1 MVRAVPAIRA
11 DPLGYLVRVQHRYGD
26 HVAFPMPRR
35 PVLLVGTPAGARDVL
50 VTGAASWGK
59 ATPQYAAL
67 SAVTGTGLLTSDG
80 GHWRERRRTVQPAFA
95 HGALG
100 GVATESVAAGARL
113 AALVPSGPAVRLE
126 VEAALLQATLEVVG
140 RTLFGTDVTDD
151 GERLVQAV
159 LGALEQV
166 VSRVRTPLP
175 GWLPTPGR
183 ARSRH
188 AVAELDRASAT
199 VVAQRRDAGRG
210 EGQDLLGLLLDAVD
224 DGSLEPRG
232 LRDELVTMVIAGH
245 ETVASSLSWT
255 VALLAAHPEHQERL
269 HAELDEVLG
278 GPDGRDPGWDDLARL
293 PWTRAV
299 VDEALRLYP
308 PAWVLSRRAT
318 TSGTVDGVDVPA
330 GTLAVISPWLLHR
343 RAETFADP
351 EAFEPSR
358 FVGAQRVEGYLPFG
372 TGARMCIGKD
382 FALVESVL
390 LLARWLR
397 DVRLFATG
405 PVPRPDALVTVR
417 PRGGATLLVRRR
429 RPSA

>member
-11 DPLGYLVRVQHRYGD
+11 DPLAYLLRVHARYGD
-26 HVAFPMPRR
+26 HVAIPLPRT

-50 VTGAASWGK
+50 VTGAASWAK
-59 ATPQYAAL
+59 STPQYGAL
-67 SAVTGTGLLTSDG
+67 AAVTGTGLLTSDG
-80 GHWRERRRTVQPAFA
+80 GHWRQRRRTVQPAFA
-95 HGALG
+95 HGALT
-100 GVATESVAAGARL
+100 GVASESVAAGARL
-113 AALVPSGPAVRLE
+113 AARVPSGPGVRVE
-126 VEAALLQATLEVVG
+126 VEGALLQATLEVVG

-151 GERLVQAV
+151 GERLVRAV

-175 GWLPTPGR
+175 GWLPTRGR
-183 ARSRH
+183 SRLRH
-188 AVAELDRASAT
+188 AVAELDLASAR
-199 VVAQRRDAGRG
+199 VVAQRRETGRG
-210 EGQDLLGLLLDAVD
+210 AGEDLLGLLLDAVEA
-224 DGSLEPRG
+224 GTLEPRG

-255 VALLAAHPEHQERL
+255 TALLAANPDHQERL
-269 HAELDEVLG
+269 HTELDDVLG
-278 GPDGRDPGWDDLARL
+278 GPGGRDPGWDDLARL

-308 PAWVLSRRAT
+308 PAWVLSRRAR

-343 RAETFADP
+343 REETFADP
-351 EAFEPSR
+351 EAFQPSR
-358 FVGAQRVEGYLPFG
+358 FVGASRTEGYLPFG
-372 TGARMCIGKD
+372 TGARMCVGKD

-397 DVRLFATG
+397 EVRLSSTG
-405 PVPRPDALVTVR
+405 PLPRPDALVTVR
-417 PRGGATLLVRRR
+417 PRGGAPLVARRR
-429 RPSA
+429 QAV